1 MGINIDRII
10 GVVLLLI
17 GISMLLICA
26 DLAFVQKIAWT
37 PMAISDVAVLTM
49 IAVTAIGF
57 GSHYLLRKPG
67 R

>member
-26 DLAFVQKIAWT
+26 DLAFIRKIAWT
-37 PMAISDVAVLTM
+37 PMAISDVTVLIM
-49 IAVTAIGF
+49 IALAAIGF
-57 GSHYLLRKPG
+57 GSNFLLRP
-67 R
+67 RR